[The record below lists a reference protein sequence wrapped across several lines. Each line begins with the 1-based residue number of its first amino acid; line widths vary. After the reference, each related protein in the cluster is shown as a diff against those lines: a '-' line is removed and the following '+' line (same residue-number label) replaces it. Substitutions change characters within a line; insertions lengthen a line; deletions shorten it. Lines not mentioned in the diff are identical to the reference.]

1 MKNPIIRKYGLLMA
15 AGFIFY
21 FLFMKLI
28 GLHDVVELRVL
39 NFFIIIGGVGLSIHQ
54 SLKRNPDTF
63 GYFEGLRVGVITS
76 AIGVT
81 TFAIFIF
88 FYLAFIDIE
97 FMLWIKENV
106 PLGSFLDPF
115 SIMVTIEVEGMASGF
130 LATFIIM
137 QYEKGHVNTPE
148 NHKL

>member
-15 AGFIFY
+15 AGFVFY

-28 GLHDVVELRVL
+28 GMHDIVELRVF
-39 NFFIIIGGVGLSIHQ
+39 NFLILIGGVAFSIHQ
-54 SLKRNPDTF
+54 SLKHNPETF
-63 GYFEGLRVGVITS
+63 GYFEGLRVGFITS

-88 FYLAFIDIE
+88 FYLAFIDVE
-97 FMLWIKENV
+97 FMMWIKDKV
-106 PLGSFLDPF
+106 PLGTYLDPF
-115 SIMVTIEVEGMASGF
+115 SIMVTIEVEGIASGF